1 MSDYHFTCTKNH
13 ICCSGLSLN
22 AENEPV
28 RTRPDVWGWQIF
40 SVRRRHTEYLSI
52 PLCPLC
58 PLPLLILLPC
68 DCHLHQLQPFALLR
82 LNLMSACLCRPPP
95 FFSLPLLSLYS
106 CSIGSIL
113 RWCPLHLCLH
123 VWGLLLLRQFYY
135 SMWWCSLHWQISGDG
150 SLEGNDDTVRQPL
163 SSTACNHLLKDS
175 TSCDMQ

>member
-52 PLCPLC
+52 PVSPVSSAFTHPTSMWLSSSSASAICTASSQSDVCLSLSSSSVFFLASSVPVFMQHWLHFTMVSAPPLS
-58 PLPLLILLPC
+58 P
-68 DCHLHQLQPFALLR
+68 R
-82 LNLMSACLCRPPP
+82 LRPPP
-95 FFSLPLLSLYS
+95 
-106 CSIGSIL
+106 
-113 RWCPLHLCLH
+113 
-123 VWGLLLLRQFYY
+123 LRQFYY